1 MNLLAAC
8 AFGQQACIL
17 GLSSLFLSMNYFA
30 DDLTKARLEGTS
42 QNLIRKLN
50 KKDLLILDDFGL
62 QPLTLEARLAYA
74 VTKLDEFRGDA
85 GLLCRERV
93 HATEVLVV
101 RILLKLRH
109 DRLVG
114 HIAVCFKPCSP
125 TFRRIGFAL
134 RPLSLQYN
142 GAKVSSQKSSS

>member
-1 MNLLAAC
+1 MYSWAVLPFPQHEL
-8 AFGQQACIL
+8 
-17 GLSSLFLSMNYFA
+17 FA

-101 RILLKLRH
+101 CILLKLRH

-114 HIAVCFKPCSP
+114 HIAEVLQDLQSDLQADRFCP
-125 TFRRIGFAL
+125 TSIVLAVQWGKSVFT
-134 RPLSLQYN
+134 
-142 GAKVSSQKSSS
+142 KVFQLTTQVSDLE